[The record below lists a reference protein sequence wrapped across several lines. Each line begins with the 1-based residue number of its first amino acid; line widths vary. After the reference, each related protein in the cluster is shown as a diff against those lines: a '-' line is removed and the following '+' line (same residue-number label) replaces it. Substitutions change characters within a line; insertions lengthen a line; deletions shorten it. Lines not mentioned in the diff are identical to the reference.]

1 MEGGGEKRERLP
13 ASPTILENA
22 PLYFTVRLIC
32 KLTARQNRSMTNRL
46 PLDYQICKITL
57 FSNRTRSR
65 RLEKLY
71 SFFFLLSSQLSRQT
85 RAETLAMQASSLREE
100 FLLGSWTAGS
110 WVFFWILR
118 DWWPSDHAT
127 SAVKPYSS
135 TLQFLVVCVKKLL
148 LIVNLRYCSYWCL
161 LRSFLKRSLSVFT
174 PLVFG
179 VAHRV
184 IDIFLIVQK
193 CKPLFFGLSSLHA

>member
-1 MEGGGEKRERLP
+1 MEGGGGGEKRERLP

-32 KLTARQNRSMTNRL
+32 KLTARQKRSMNNRL

-65 RLEKLY
+65 RLENLY
-71 SFFFLLSSQLSRQT
+71 SFFFLLSSQLSRRT
-85 RAETLAMQASSLREE
+85 RAQTLAMQASSLREE

-110 WVFFWILR
+110 WEFFWIVR
-118 DWWPSDHAT
+118 DWWPRKHTTA
-127 SAVKPYSS
+127 AVKPYSS

-184 IDIFLIVQK
+184 VDIF
-193 CKPLFFGLSSLHA
+193 

>member
-1 MEGGGEKRERLP
+1 MEGGGGGEKRERLP

-57 FSNRTRSR
+57 FSIRTRSR

-71 SFFFLLSSQLSRQT
+71 SFFFCSRQT
-85 RAETLAMQASSLREE
+85 REETLAMQARSLREE

-110 WVFFWILR
+110 WEFFWILR
-118 DWWPSDHAT
+118 DWWPSEHAT
-127 SAVKPYSS
+127 AAVKPYSS

-148 LIVNLRYCSYWCL
+148 LIVNLRYCSYWWL

-184 IDIFLIVQK
+184 IDSFLIVQK
-193 CKPLFFGLSSLHA
+193 CKPLFVGLSSLHA

>member
-71 SFFFLLSSQLSRQT
+71 SFFFCSRPNFLDKLARKRLLCRLAVYVRSFFLGVGLLEVGCSSGSFGIDGRATMLHLLSNRILPRC
-85 RAETLAMQASSLREE
+85 SS
-100 FLLGSWTAGS
+100 
-110 WVFFWILR
+110 
-118 DWWPSDHAT
+118 
-127 SAVKPYSS
+127 
-135 TLQFLVVCVKKLL
+135 
-148 LIVNLRYCSYWCL
+148 
-161 LRSFLKRSLSVFT
+161 
-174 PLVFG
+174 
-179 VAHRV
+179 
-184 IDIFLIVQK
+184 
-193 CKPLFFGLSSLHA
+193 